1 MRSGLLAL
9 VAVGLLAAPA
19 ASAADGDPIERH
31 TAADTARARSVVL
44 RGGDLR
50 GAWTSVR
57 VSAPDQRLR
66 CNGFRIDE
74 TGLVETGE
82 ADSPV
87 FSREGV
93 AVTSSASLYGTARM
107 AATSWNRAIRPGL
120 PGCLAQDGARSL
132 SRPDFRL
139 RVVSARKVPYA
150 RVAPS
155 TAAYRIVYAAT
166 DGRPGT
172 APVPFV
178 ADYVFLR
185 DGRTLAAV
193 TTISLLRA
201 FPAAELKR
209 LVTIVSRR
217 MR

>member
-1 MRSGLLAL
+1 MRPGLLAL

-19 ASAADGDPIERH
+19 ATAADGDPTERH
-31 TAADTARARSVVL
+31 TAADMARARAIVL
-44 RGGDLR
+44 RSGDLN
-50 GAWTSVR
+50 GTWTSAR
-57 VSAPDQRLR
+57 VSTPDQRLQ
-66 CNGFRIDE
+66 CPGFRIDE

-87 FSREGV
+87 FSRAILGL
-93 AVTSSASLYGTARM
+93 TSSASLYGSARM
-107 AATSWNRAIRPGL
+107 AATSWARAIRPGL

-139 RVVSARKVPYA
+139 RVVSARRVPYA
-150 RVAPS
+150 RVAPN

-172 APVPFV
+172 TPVPFV
-178 ADYVFLR
+178 TDYVFLR
-185 DGRTLAAV
+185 NGRTLAAV
-193 TTISLLRA
+193 TTIALVRP

-209 LVTIVSRR
+209 LVTIVARR